1 MNGKHNDESNSS
13 DFPTDFLQQSNE
25 GEGNS
30 GLLSFTQHFS
40 VCQEF
45 LKCHRNIIHMFHRL
59 LPFIFSLYIY
69 SF

>member
-1 MNGKHNDESNSS
+1 MNGKHNDESHSS

-59 LPFIFSLYIY
+59 
-69 SF
+69 